1 MAEKFVRRRWTAVA
15 MNPPALSPR
24 QWMLGGLVG
33 TVLFVMAIA
42 QILSVSDFESN
53 FSLQGLSASR
63 TAAFLIIVAELWAAA
78 GLFKIKLSRLF
89 RNFANG
95 SALLVGLFWFIWN
108 AYLLVSSFKFST
120 NFFGGFTHQVP
131 GIWSLIESL
140 VLVGVLAYLQSV
152 IAHRSNAEL
161 PVVTRINKKDLKK
174 GRR

>member
-15 MNPPALSPR
+15 INPPALSSR

-33 TVLFVMAIA
+33 IVLFIMAIS
-42 QILSVSDFESN
+42 QILTVSDFEAN

-63 TAAFLIIVAELWAAA
+63 AAAFLIIVGELWAAA

-95 SALLVGLFWFIWN
+95 SALLVGLFWFTWN
-108 AYLLVSSFKFST
+108 AYLAVSPFKFST
-120 NFFGGFTHQVP
+120 NFFGGYTHQVP
-131 GIWSLIESL
+131 GIWSLLESL
-140 VLVGVLAYLQSV
+140 LLVGALIYLQSA
-152 IAHRSNAEL
+152 IAHRSDAEL
-161 PVVTRINKKDLKK
+161 PVVTRINKKDANK